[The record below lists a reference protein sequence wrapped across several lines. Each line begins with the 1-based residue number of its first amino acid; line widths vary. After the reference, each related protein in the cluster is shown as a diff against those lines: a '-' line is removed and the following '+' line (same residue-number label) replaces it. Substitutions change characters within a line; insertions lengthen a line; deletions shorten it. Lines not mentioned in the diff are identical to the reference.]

1 MLQVNIIFDYYNSE
15 RRWLF
20 PSSVILLDKLFESN
34 DLTPYISSSSLDNL
48 EFTKAQEQKLEFG
61 FANKLLLKKFIEDI
75 LKNFK
80 IAKTPSYIEIDYD
93 DIEDSQV
100 LASAKGLNTKV
111 ITRDKLMLHRYPE
124 LSINGKIDA

>member
-1 MLQVNIIFDYYNSE
+1 M
-15 RRWLF
+15 
-20 PSSVILLDKLFESN
+20 DKLFESN